1 MNEPDTA
8 IVGRI
13 RRPHGVRGELFVQLI
28 TGEPD
33 AIFAPGRRV
42 FADPPATTTAA
53 SPTAS
58 PTASPIV
65 LTVATNRPFK
75 DGLLITFKEIS
86 DRTEAERWNGRHL
99 FVPASELAPPKEGEL
114 FLHELAGM
122 AARTVAG
129 EPIGTVFG
137 YYQLPHGVV
146 IEIETPRG
154 MRDVPFHDVFV
165 KHVDREGRSLTID
178 APEGLLD

>member
-1 MNEPDTA
+1 VNGRDTA

-42 FADPPATTTAA
+42 FALPAAGPDAPVTE
-53 SPTAS
+53 
-58 PTASPIV
+58 
-65 LTVATNRPFK
+65 LTVAASRPFK
-75 DGLLITFKEIS
+75 DGLLITFKEIG
-86 DRTEAERWNGRHL
+86 DRTAAEQWNGRHL
-99 FVPASELAPPKEGEL
+99 SVPSSELAPPKEGEL

-122 AARTVAG
+122 AARSVSG
-129 EPIGTVFG
+129 ESIGTVRG
-137 YYQLPHGVV
+137 YYQLPQGVV
-146 IEIETPRG
+146 LEIETPRG
-154 MRDVPFHDVFV
+154 MRDVPFHEVFV
-165 KHVDREGRSLTID
+165 KQVDREKRSLVVD

>member
-1 MNEPDTA
+1 MNEHETA

-33 AIFAPGRRV
+33 AIFASGRRV
-42 FADPPATTTAA
+42 YAAPLTGVGAPPLT
-53 SPTAS
+53 
-58 PTASPIV
+58 
-65 LTVATNRPFK
+65 LTVAASRPFK
-75 DGLLITFKEIS
+75 DGLLITFHEIS
-86 DRTEAERWNGRHL
+86 DRTEAEHWNGRHL
-99 FVPASELAPPKEGEL
+99 FVPASEIAPPKEGEL

-129 EPIGTVFG
+129 EPIGTVHG
-137 YYQLPHGVV
+137 YYQLPQGVV

-154 MRDVPFHDVFV
+154 MRDVPFHEVFV
-165 KHVDREGRSLTID
+165 KHVDRDGRSLTID